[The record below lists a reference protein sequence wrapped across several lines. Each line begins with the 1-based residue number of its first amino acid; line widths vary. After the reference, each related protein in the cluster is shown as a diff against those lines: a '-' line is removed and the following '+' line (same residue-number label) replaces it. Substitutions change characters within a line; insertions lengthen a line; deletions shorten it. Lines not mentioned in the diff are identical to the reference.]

1 MTLGYKTI
9 LAHFD
14 STPAAAKRL
23 VLAARLAESH
33 EAHLV
38 ALYSIVSPLYSEPF
52 VADGGAFV
60 AQELL
65 KFQERKDAEA
75 KAAFE
80 KVAPTLAVRAEWRT
94 DAGDPAA
101 VVNEHGRYADLIV
114 LGQYE
119 EDQSNDTTPDFIGR
133 VIMGSGRPVLVVP
146 YAGEFTTVGKRPM
159 VPWNASREA
168 ARAVSSAMPLL
179 ERAEE
184 VQVTT
189 FNARGGRGGH
199 GDIPGA
205 DIATFLARHGVRA
218 NVSGSSSKEVDVG
231 SQILSRADDFQA
243 DLIVMGGYGHSR
255 AYEFVMGGATRTLL
269 QSMTVPVLFA
279 H

>member
-9 LAHFD
+9 LTHFD

-23 VLAARLAESH
+23 ALAARLAAIH

-65 KFQERKDAEA
+65 RFQERKDAEA

-80 KVAPTLAVRAEWRT
+80 QVAPTLAVPAEWRT

-114 LGQYE
+114 VGQYE
-119 EDQSNDTTPDFIGR
+119 EDQSNDTTPDFVGR

-146 YAGEFTTVGKRPM
+146 YAGEFATVGERPM

-168 ARAVSSAMPLL
+168 ARAVTSAMPLL
-179 ERAEE
+179 ERAKE

-189 FNARGGRGGH
+189 FNARSGRGGH
-199 GDIPGA
+199 GELPGA

-218 NVSGSSSKEVDVG
+218 NVSGSSSKDVDVG
-231 SQILSRADDFQA
+231 GQILSRAMYCR
-243 DLIVMGGYGHSR
+243 LG
-255 AYEFVMGGATRTLL
+255 
-269 QSMTVPVLFA
+269 
-279 H
+279 